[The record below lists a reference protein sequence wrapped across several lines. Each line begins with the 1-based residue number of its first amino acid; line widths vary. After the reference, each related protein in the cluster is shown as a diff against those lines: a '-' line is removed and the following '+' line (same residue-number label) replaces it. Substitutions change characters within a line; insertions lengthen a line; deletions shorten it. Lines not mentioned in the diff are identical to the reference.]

1 MCRCTP
7 EDADR
12 ARSGKF
18 LLSYYLIST
27 WRDRDGGYASCETK
41 DRTLSFPRS
50 TPAALLTDGN
60 RFLIAAAA
68 ECCLRTVQPSTSG
81 GFRKRIISTPSPLS
95 TVLPKCNTILLTFS
109 FVRIR
114 DVASRSSPTREH
126 LSRWI
131 LWSIKIFT
139 DRDKERLYVS
149 SVPLISYLLS

>member
-18 LLSYYLIST
+18 LLSYYLIPT

-41 DRTLSFPRS
+41 DRDPFLPSL

-81 GFRKRIISTPSPLS
+81 GFRKQIISTPSPLS
-95 TVLPKCNTILLTFS
+95 TVLPKCSTIQTLTFS
-109 FVRIR
+109 FVRIC
-114 DVASRSSPTREH
+114 DAASHSSPARAP
-126 LSRWI
+126 LAI
-131 LWSIKIFT
+131 N
-139 DRDKERLYVS
+139 
-149 SVPLISYLLS
+149 PLIHQDL